1 MFLSAVGYGR
11 GLSGLPLSRGQEK
24 QLGSVVARGAR
35 QGNVMRIGLVA
46 FVGLLFAGS
55 AQAQTV
61 ERIEITNAGVYR
73 IERGAVEDAPTTALG
88 RFNVIKGQTLVERT
102 TRIPGLLD
110 VNMGMNF
117 QMIGQPKG
125 EPVTIRY
132 VTRFPPQGL
141 RDPKGKVHFTSE
153 VERQHVIGEVLFRS
167 YSFDEP
173 WEIVE
178 GTWTLEFWYRGRML
192 AAQKFEVVKAEVSAD
207 RETEPAADTPSR

>member
-1 MFLSAVGYGR
+1 MKVWFLVVGVM
-11 GLSGLPLSRGQEK
+11 L
-24 QLGSVVARGAR
+24 LGSAAV
-35 QGNVMRIGLVA
+35 
-46 FVGLLFAGS
+46 
-55 AQAQTV
+55 AQTV
-61 ERIEITNAGVYR
+61 ERIEITNPGVYR

-88 RFNVIKGQTLVERT
+88 RFNVVKGQTLVERT

-117 QMIGQPKG
+117 EMIGQPKG
-125 EPVTIRY
+125 EVVTIRY
-132 VTRFPPQGL
+132 VTRFPPKGL
-141 RDPKGKVHFTSE
+141 RDPAGKVHYTSE

-192 AAQKFEVVKAEVSAD
+192 ASQKFEVVEAEVSAD
-207 RETEPAADTPSR
+207 RETRPATDTPSR

>member
-1 MFLSAVGYGR
+1 MMAV
-11 GLSGLPLSRGQEK
+11 
-24 QLGSVVARGAR
+24 A
-35 QGNVMRIGLVA
+35 
-46 FVGLLFAGS
+46 

-88 RFNVIKGQTLVERT
+88 RFNVVRGQTLLERT

-125 EPVTIRY
+125 EAVTIRY

-141 RDPKGKVHFTSE
+141 RDSSGKVHFTSE
-153 VERQHVIGEVLFRS
+153 VERRHIIGEVLFRS

-192 AAQKFEVVKAEVSAD
+192 AAQKFEVVKAEPQA
-207 RETEPAADTPSR
+207 EHEIGPAADTPSR